1 MTFSWK
7 KGSRVWHLFLGLN
20 HAVFGTTHNTSF
32 SFLVFSLNKLASN
45 HEWEAE
51 SSRNLGPVGDLIA
64 VTDRR
69 GLLPLDS
76 IRVHRP
82 NAELILLLV
91 CGGSFHDGCC
101 CMVGLVVVKL

>member
-20 HAVFGTTHNTSF
+20 HAVFGTTHKH
-32 SFLVFSLNKLASN
+32 LFSLVVSLIKLASN
-45 HEWEAE
+45 HEWEVKP
-51 SSRNLGPVGDLIA
+51 SRNIGPVGDLIA

-69 GLLPLDS
+69 GLLPLHS
-76 IRVHRP
+76 IQSPSTQRRAHS
-82 NAELILLLV
+82 AFG

>member
-1 MTFSWK
+1 MQ
-7 KGSRVWHLFLGLN
+7 FLAPHTNIFL
-20 HAVFGTTHNTSF
+20 S
-32 SFLVFSLNKLASN
+32 LVFSLIKLASN

-101 CMVGLVVVKL
+101 CMVGLVVVKLCPLPTL